1 MLRGHLMEHSLCLW
15 RWRDCGHVPKRLPAA
30 FHHPKGLTPVTAR
43 SEGTHEQAVSRL
55 TKRIE
60 LDELTRG
67 CCRVLRSAALEVGRC
82 EQLERAMGRFEE
94 QTALPDDPRRL
105 VAREKAS
112 PADLECDSCF
122 RPGACEL
129 RLSRCQLSLVK
140 RGASPLVVH
149 EGSGGSL
156 EPVLAGRMLNL
167 KGRRLL
173 RDRTQRC
180 ANPAREGTERIVPG
194 IRKVIRP
201 DRCGQFVSPDRP

>member
-1 MLRGHLMEHSLCLW
+1 MEDSLCLG
-15 RWRDCGHVPKRLPAA
+15 RWRHRGHVPKRLPAA
-30 FHHPKGLTPVTAR
+30 FHHPKGLTAVTAR

-60 LDELTRG
+60 LNELTRG
-67 CCRVLRSAALEVGRC
+67 CCRVLTSAALEVGRC
-82 EQLERAMGRFEE
+82 EQLERAMGPFEE

-105 VAREKAS
+105 VAHEKAS

-122 RPGACEL
+122 RPGAREL

-156 EPVLAGRMLNL
+156 EDVPAGRVLNL

-173 RDRTQRC
+173 RDRTQRG
-180 ANPAREGTERIVPG
+180 ANPAGQGTEGVVPG
-194 IRKVIRP
+194 IRKVIGP
-201 DRCGQFVSPDRP
+201 DRRGQFVAPDRP